1 MKKILLL
8 TTSIYLL
15 TLQLLYAENH
25 RWYAGDYARV
35 VSMWETSNVL
45 EVMADLLATDT
56 KEDRA
61 LADTVWL
68 SALQSG
74 ECVFDGNYNYVVQLT
89 EKLQVYP
96 DLYGDDQNGELW
108 QATVLLPTGRLVI
121 VYVGML
127 ERKAPD
133 GKIEQGLRPSLS
145 S

>member
-1 MKKILLL
+1 
-8 TTSIYLL
+8 
-15 TLQLLYAENH
+15 
-25 RWYAGDYARV
+25 
-35 VSMWETSNVL
+35 
-45 EVMADLLATDT
+45 
-56 KEDRA
+56 
-61 LADTVWL
+61 
-68 SALQSG
+68 
-74 ECVFDGNYNYVVQLT
+74 VFDGNYNYVVQLT

>member
-1 MKKILLL
+1 MKKILLFIATIYFL
-8 TTSIYLL
+8 TTQSLL
-15 TLQLLYAENH
+15 AQDH

-35 VSMWETSNVL
+35 VSMCETSNVL
-45 EVMADLLATDT
+45 EIMADLMKTETEED
-56 KEDRA
+56 KE

-74 ECVFDGNYNYVVQLT
+74 EGVFDGNYNYVVQLV

-108 QATVLLPTGRLVI
+108 QATVMLPTGRLVI

-127 ERKAPD
+127 ERKAPA
-133 GKIEQGLRPSLS
+133 GKIEQGLRPSIS